1 MSRYKEISQ
10 PATKDVEMSVA
21 VYKDTPHLKVCEGS
35 SELGSTPYISFEEY
49 LTIPGLEDA
58 DIRLEF
64 ANKPGLEEVEDLRR
78 RLKSA
83 GLVFVVQR
91 RT

>member
-1 MSRYKEISQ
+1 
-10 PATKDVEMSVA
+10 MSVS
-21 VYKDTPHLKVCEGS
+21 VHKDAPHLKVCEWS
-35 SELGSTPYISFEEY
+35 PELGATPYIAFEEY

-64 ANKPGLEEVEDLRR
+64 ANKPSLEEVEDLRR
-78 RLKSA
+78 RLKNA

>member
-1 MSRYKEISQ
+1 MH
-10 PATKDVEMSVA
+10 KDA
-21 VYKDTPHLKVCEGS
+21 PHLKVCEWS
-35 SELGSTPYISFEEY
+35 PELGATPYIAFEEY

-64 ANKPGLEEVEDLRR
+64 ANKPSLEEVEDLRR
-78 RLKSA
+78 RLKNA

>member
-1 MSRYKEISQ
+1 
-10 PATKDVEMSVA
+10 MSVS
-21 VYKDTPHLKVCEGS
+21 VHKDAPHLKVCEGNPES
-35 SELGSTPYISFEEY
+35 GTTPYIAFEEY

-64 ANKPGLEEVEDLRR
+64 ANKPSLEEVEELRR

-91 RT
+91 RP

>member
-1 MSRYKEISQ
+1 MNVS
-10 PATKDVEMSVA
+10 
-21 VYKDTPHLKVCEGS
+21 VYKAAPHLKVCEGNP
-35 SELGSTPYISFEEY
+35 ELGSTPYISFEEY

-64 ANKPGLEEVEDLRR
+64 DNKPSLEEVEDLRR
-78 RLKSA
+78 KLKSA

-91 RT
+91 GT